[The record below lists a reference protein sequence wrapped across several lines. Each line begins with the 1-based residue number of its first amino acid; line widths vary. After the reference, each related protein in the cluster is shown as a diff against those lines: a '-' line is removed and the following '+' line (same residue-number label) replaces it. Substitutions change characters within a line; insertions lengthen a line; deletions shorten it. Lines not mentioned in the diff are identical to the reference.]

1 MLSQLF
7 IQNIAVI
14 EKVQVAFE
22 KGLNVFT
29 GETGAGKSIVIDAIN
44 AVLGNRTSRDLVRTG
59 APKALV
65 TALFEGIGD
74 ETKEQL
80 LSMGFEPEED
90 GSLLLS
96 REISADG
103 KTSCKIGGRPSTVSI
118 LREVAQSLIN
128 IHGQHDNQFLL
139 LPEQHLVYIDQFGK
153 TAALLKE
160 YRVEYAYYV
169 ELQRKLRQLQTDE
182 REKAQRTDLLSYQI
196 NEISSAALFPDEEE
210 ELQSAKKKMQNSV
223 KIIEALHI
231 AHDLLQGT
239 EESDGILS
247 MLDQTQEQFQMLEVY
262 YPQIKSDRILDMRY
276 ELEEVRENLRDAL
289 SDAEMD
295 PAELDRIEERLDL
308 IFRLKRKYGGSVEEI
323 LAFKER
329 AQQELDSIIH
339 AEELQAKLEKEHGQ
353 SEARLIKL
361 AKQLS
366 EKRKSAAKQFED
378 QVCAELTFL
387 DMPSVRFIVHAET
400 GELDE
405 TGIDRMEFYIST
417 NPGEPPKP
425 IGKIAS
431 GGELS
436 RIMLSLKNVIAE
448 GDRVGTLIFD
458 EVDTGVSGR
467 AAQKIGR
474 KLKQAS
480 AGRQIIC
487 VTHLA
492 QVAAF
497 ADTHLLI
504 AKIVR
509 DGRTF
514 TTVNALPQ
522 EERVQELARIMGGE
536 NLTSTG
542 FWPAPELFCRQR
554 KMTME
559 DKKLLHLCRYWF

>member
-196 NEISSAALFPDEEE
+196 NEISSAALFPNEEE

-231 AHDLLQGT
+231 THDLLQGT

-536 NLTSTG
+536 NLTPTVLAS
-542 FWPAPELFCRQR
+542 ARELILQAKENDNGR
-554 KMTME
+554 
-559 DKKLLHLCRYWF
+559 

>member
-1 MLSQLF
+1 MLSQLY

-65 TALFEGIGD
+65 TALFEEIGD

-80 LSMGFEPEED
+80 LSLGFEPEED

-96 REISADG
+96 REIAADG
-103 KTSCKIGGRPSTVSI
+103 KTSCKIGGRPATVSI

-128 IHGQHDNQFLL
+128 IHGQHDNQSLL
-139 LPEQHLVYIDQFGK
+139 MPEQHLGYIDQFGK
-153 TAALLKE
+153 TNRLLLS
-160 YRVEYAYYV
+160 YRTEYAYYT
-169 ELQRKLRQLQTDE
+169 ELQRKLRQLQVNE
-182 REKAQRTDLLSYQI
+182 QEKEQKIDLLTYQI
-196 NEISSAALFPDEEE
+196 NEITAAGLYSGEEE
-210 ELQSAKKKMQNSV
+210 ELLTAKKRMQNIA
-223 KIIEALHI
+223 KIVESLHI
-231 AHDLLQGT
+231 AHDLLSGGDET
-239 EESDGILS
+239 DGVLS
-247 MLDQTQEQFQMLEVY
+247 MLDQTEDQMRQLQDY
-262 YPQIKSDRILDMRY
+262 YPDMKADKLMDIRY
-276 ELEEVRENLRDAL
+276 ELEEISESLREAL
-289 SDAEMD
+289 SDSEVDPQEMD
-295 PAELDRIEERLDL
+295 RVEERLDL
-308 IFRLKRKYGGSVEEI
+308 IFRLKRKYGNSIDEI
-323 LAFKER
+323 LAFGER
-329 AQQELDSIIH
+329 AQQELDSITRS
-339 AEELQAKLEKEHGQ
+339 EEIEGKLRKELEKSSVELMEIAG
-353 SEARLIKL
+353 
-361 AKQLS
+361 QLS
-366 EKRKSAAKQFED
+366 EKRQAAAQLFQQ
-378 QVCAELTFL
+378 QVCEELAFL
-387 DMPSVRFIVHAET
+387 DMPSVRFLVHCET
-400 GELDE
+400 DE
-405 TGIDRMEFYIST
+405 PDESGIDRMEFYITT

-425 IGKIAS
+425 IGKVAS

-480 AGRQIIC
+480 GGRQIIC

-504 AKIVR
+504 AKNVR
-509 DGRTF
+509 DEHTF
-514 TTVNALPQ
+514 TTVQPLSQ

-536 NLTSTG
+536 NITEPVLAS
-542 FWPAPELFCRQR
+542 ARELILQAKENENGR
-554 KMTME
+554 
-559 DKKLLHLCRYWF
+559 

>member
-14 EKVQVAFE
+14 EKVQVTFE

-44 AVLGNRTSRDLVRTG
+44 AVLGNRTSRELVRTG

-65 TALFEGIGD
+65 TALFEEIGD

-80 LSMGFEPEED
+80 LSLGFEPEED

-96 REISADG
+96 REISSDG
-103 KTSCKIGGRPSTVSI
+103 KTSCKIGGRPATVSI

-128 IHGQHDNQFLL
+128 IHGQHDSQSLL
-139 LPEQHLVYIDQFGK
+139 QPEQHLGYIDQFGK

-160 YRVEYAYYV
+160 YRLEYAYYA
-169 ELQRKLRQLQTDE
+169 ELQRKLHQLRTDE
-182 REKAQRTDLLSYQI
+182 REKAQRMDLLSYQI
-196 NEISSAALFPDEEE
+196 NEISAAALLPGEEE
-210 ELQSAKKKMQNSV
+210 DLQTAKKKMQNSA
-223 KIIEALHI
+223 KIVEALHVT
-231 AHDLLQGT
+231 HDLLQGA

-247 MLDQTQEQFQMLEVY
+247 MLDQAQEQIQILEAY
-262 YPQIKSDRILDMRY
+262 YPQLKSDRILDIRY
-276 ELEEVRENLRDAL
+276 ELEEVEETLRDAL

-323 LAFKER
+323 LNFADQ
-329 AQQELDSIIH
+329 AQQELDSITH
-339 AEELQAKLEKEHGQ
+339 AEELQSKLEKEESQ
-353 SEARLIKL
+353 SKERLMGL
-361 AKQLS
+361 AKRLS
-366 EKRKSAAKQFED
+366 EKRKAAAKLFEK
-378 QVCAELTFL
+378 QVCAELVFL
-387 DMPSVRFIVHAET
+387 DMPSVRFFVHSET
-400 GELDE
+400 DKPDE
-405 TGIDRMEFYIST
+405 TGVDRMEFYIST

-480 AGRQIIC
+480 SGRQIIC

-504 AKIVR
+504 AKTVQ

-514 TTVNALPQ
+514 TTVQALPQ
-522 EERVQELARIMGGE
+522 EERVRELARIMGGE
-536 NLTSTG
+536 SITPTVLAS
-542 FWPAPELFCRQR
+542 ARELILQAKENENGR
-554 KMTME
+554 
-559 DKKLLHLCRYWF
+559 

>member
-509 DGRTF
+509 EGRTF
-514 TTVNALPQ
+514 TPVNALPQ

-536 NLTSTG
+536 NLTPTVLAS
-542 FWPAPELFCRQR
+542 ARELILQAKENDNGR
-554 KMTME
+554 
-559 DKKLLHLCRYWF
+559 

>member
-128 IHGQHDNQFLL
+128 IHGQHDNQSLL

-329 AQQELDSIIH
+329 AQQELDSIVH

-378 QVCAELTFL
+378 QDCAELTFL

-504 AKIVR
+504 AKTVR

-536 NLTSTG
+536 NLTPTVLAS
-542 FWPAPELFCRQR
+542 ARELILQAKENDNGR
-554 KMTME
+554 
-559 DKKLLHLCRYWF
+559 

>member
-14 EKVQVAFE
+14 EKVQVTFE

-44 AVLGNRTSRDLVRTG
+44 AVLGNRTSRELVRTG

-65 TALFEGIGD
+65 TALFEEIGD

-80 LSMGFEPEED
+80 LSLGFEPEED

-96 REISADG
+96 REISSDG
-103 KTSCKIGGRPSTVSI
+103 KTSCKIGGRPATVSI

-128 IHGQHDNQFLL
+128 IHGQHDSQSLL
-139 LPEQHLVYIDQFGK
+139 QPEQHLGYIDQFGK

-160 YRVEYAYYV
+160 YRLEYAYYA
-169 ELQRKLRQLQTDE
+169 ELQRKLHQLRTDE
-182 REKAQRTDLLSYQI
+182 REKAQRMDLLSYQI
-196 NEISSAALFPDEEE
+196 NEISAAALLPGEEE
-210 ELQSAKKKMQNSV
+210 DLQTAKKKMQNSA
-223 KIIEALHI
+223 KIVEALHVT
-231 AHDLLQGT
+231 HDLLQGA

-247 MLDQTQEQFQMLEVY
+247 MLDQAQEQIQILEAY
-262 YPQIKSDRILDMRY
+262 YPQLKSDRILDIRY
-276 ELEEVRENLRDAL
+276 ELEEVEETLRDAL

-323 LAFKER
+323 LNFADQ
-329 AQQELDSIIH
+329 AQQELDSITH
-339 AEELQAKLEKEHGQ
+339 AEELQSKLEKEESQ
-353 SEARLIKL
+353 SKERLMGL
-361 AKQLS
+361 AKRLS
-366 EKRKSAAKQFED
+366 EKRKAAAKLFEK
-378 QVCAELTFL
+378 QVCAELAFL
-387 DMPSVRFIVHAET
+387 DMPSVRFFVHSET
-400 GELDE
+400 DKPDE
-405 TGIDRMEFYIST
+405 TGVDRMEFYIST

-480 AGRQIIC
+480 SGRQIIC

-504 AKIVR
+504 AKTVQ

-514 TTVNALPQ
+514 TTVQALPQ
-522 EERVQELARIMGGE
+522 EERVRELARIMGGE
-536 NLTSTG
+536 SITPTVLAS
-542 FWPAPELFCRQR
+542 ARELILQAKENENGR
-554 KMTME
+554 
-559 DKKLLHLCRYWF
+559 

>member
-14 EKVQVAFE
+14 EKVQVTFE

-44 AVLGNRTSRDLVRTG
+44 AVLGNRTSRELVRTG

-65 TALFEGIGD
+65 TALFEEIGD

-80 LSMGFEPEED
+80 LSLGFEPEED

-96 REISADG
+96 REISSDG
-103 KTSCKIGGRPSTVSI
+103 KTSCKIGGRPATVSI

-128 IHGQHDNQFLL
+128 IHGQHDSQSLL
-139 LPEQHLVYIDQFGK
+139 QPEQHLGYIDQFGK

-160 YRVEYAYYV
+160 YRLEYAYYA
-169 ELQRKLRQLQTDE
+169 ELQRKLHQLRTDE
-182 REKAQRTDLLSYQI
+182 REKAQRMDLLSYQI
-196 NEISSAALFPDEEE
+196 NEISAAALLPGEEE
-210 ELQSAKKKMQNSV
+210 DLQTAKKKMQNSA
-223 KIIEALHI
+223 KIVEALHVT
-231 AHDLLQGT
+231 HDLLQGA

-247 MLDQTQEQFQMLEVY
+247 MLDQAQEQIQILEAY
-262 YPQIKSDRILDMRY
+262 YPQLKSDRILDIRY
-276 ELEEVRENLRDAL
+276 ELEEVEETLRDAL

-323 LAFKER
+323 LNFADQ
-329 AQQELDSIIH
+329 AQQELDSITH
-339 AEELQAKLEKEHGQ
+339 AEELQSKLEKEESQ
-353 SEARLIKL
+353 SKERLMGL
-361 AKQLS
+361 AKRLS
-366 EKRKSAAKQFED
+366 EKRKAAAKLFEK
-378 QVCAELTFL
+378 QVCAELAFL
-387 DMPSVRFIVHAET
+387 DMPSVRFFVHSET
-400 GELDE
+400 DKPDE
-405 TGIDRMEFYIST
+405 TGVDRMEFYIST

-480 AGRQIIC
+480 SGRQIIC

-504 AKIVR
+504 AKTVQ
-509 DGRTF
+509 DGRAF
-514 TTVNALPQ
+514 TTVQALPQ
-522 EERVQELARIMGGE
+522 EERVRELARIMGGE
-536 NLTSTG
+536 SITPTVLAS
-542 FWPAPELFCRQR
+542 ARELILQAKENENGR
-554 KMTME
+554 
-559 DKKLLHLCRYWF
+559 

>member
-14 EKVQVAFE
+14 EKVQVTFE

-44 AVLGNRTSRDLVRTG
+44 AVLGNRTSRELVRTG

-65 TALFEGIGD
+65 TALFEEIGD

-80 LSMGFEPEED
+80 LSLGFEPEED

-96 REISADG
+96 REISSDG
-103 KTSCKIGGRPSTVSI
+103 KTSCKIGGRPATVSI

-128 IHGQHDNQFLL
+128 IHGQHDSQSLL
-139 LPEQHLVYIDQFGK
+139 QPEQHLGYIDQFGK

-160 YRVEYAYYV
+160 YRLEYAYYA
-169 ELQRKLRQLQTDE
+169 ELQRKLHQLRTDE
-182 REKAQRTDLLSYQI
+182 REKAQRMDLLSYQI
-196 NEISSAALFPDEEE
+196 NEISVAALLPGEEE
-210 ELQSAKKKMQNSV
+210 DLQTAKKKMQNSA
-223 KIIEALHI
+223 KIVEALHVT
-231 AHDLLQGT
+231 HDLLQGA

-247 MLDQTQEQFQMLEVY
+247 MLDQAQEQIQILETY
-262 YPQIKSDRILDMRY
+262 YSQLKSDRILDIRY
-276 ELEEVRENLRDAL
+276 ELEEVEETLRDAL

-323 LAFKER
+323 LNFADQ
-329 AQQELDSIIH
+329 AQQELDSITH
-339 AEELQAKLEKEHGQ
+339 AEELQSKLEKEESQ
-353 SEARLIKL
+353 SKERLMGL
-361 AKQLS
+361 AKRLS
-366 EKRKSAAKQFED
+366 EKRKAAAKLFEK
-378 QVCAELTFL
+378 QVCAELAFL
-387 DMPSVRFIVHAET
+387 DMPSVRFFVHSET
-400 GELDE
+400 DKPDE
-405 TGIDRMEFYIST
+405 TGVDRMEFYIST

-480 AGRQIIC
+480 SGRQIIC

-504 AKIVR
+504 AKTVQ

-514 TTVNALPQ
+514 TTVQALPQ
-522 EERVQELARIMGGE
+522 EERVRELARIMGGE
-536 NLTSTG
+536 SITPTVLAS
-542 FWPAPELFCRQR
+542 ARELILQAKENENGR
-554 KMTME
+554 
-559 DKKLLHLCRYWF
+559 

>member
-1 MLSQLF
+1 
-7 IQNIAVI
+7 
-14 EKVQVAFE
+14 
-22 KGLNVFT
+22 
-29 GETGAGKSIVIDAIN
+29 
-44 AVLGNRTSRDLVRTG
+44 
-59 APKALV
+59 
-65 TALFEGIGD
+65 
-74 ETKEQL
+74 
-80 LSMGFEPEED
+80 MGFEPEED

-128 IHGQHDNQFLL
+128 IHGQHDNQSLL

-210 ELQSAKKKMQNSV
+210 ELQSAKKKIQNSV

-329 AQQELDSIIH
+329 AQQELDSIVH

-504 AKIVR
+504 AKTVR

-536 NLTSTG
+536 NLTPTVLAS
-542 FWPAPELFCRQR
+542 ARELILQAKENDNGR
-554 KMTME
+554 
-559 DKKLLHLCRYWF
+559 

>member
-295 PAELDRIEERLDL
+295 PAELNRIEERLDL

-504 AKIVR
+504 AKTVR

-536 NLTSTG
+536 NLTPTVLAS
-542 FWPAPELFCRQR
+542 ARELILQAKENDNGR
-554 KMTME
+554 
-559 DKKLLHLCRYWF
+559 

>member
-14 EKVQVAFE
+14 EKVQVTFE

-44 AVLGNRTSRDLVRTG
+44 AVLGNRTSRELVRTG

-65 TALFEGIGD
+65 TALFEEIGD

-80 LSMGFEPEED
+80 LSLGFEPEED

-96 REISADG
+96 REISSDG
-103 KTSCKIGGRPSTVSI
+103 KTSCKIGGRPATVSI

-128 IHGQHDNQFLL
+128 IHGQHDSQSLL
-139 LPEQHLVYIDQFGK
+139 QPEQHLGYIDQFGK

-160 YRVEYAYYV
+160 YRLEYAYYA
-169 ELQRKLRQLQTDE
+169 ELQRKLHQLRTDE
-182 REKAQRTDLLSYQI
+182 REKAQRMDLLSYQI
-196 NEISSAALFPDEEE
+196 NEISAAALLPGEEE
-210 ELQSAKKKMQNSV
+210 DLQTAKKKMQNSA
-223 KIIEALHI
+223 KIVEALHVT
-231 AHDLLQGT
+231 HDLLQGA

-247 MLDQTQEQFQMLEVY
+247 MLDQAQEQIQILETY
-262 YPQIKSDRILDMRY
+262 YPQLKSDRILDIRY
-276 ELEEVRENLRDAL
+276 ELEEVEETLRDAL

-323 LAFKER
+323 LNFADQ
-329 AQQELDSIIH
+329 AQQELDSITH
-339 AEELQAKLEKEHGQ
+339 AEELQSKLEKEESQ
-353 SEARLIKL
+353 SKERLMGL
-361 AKQLS
+361 AKRLS
-366 EKRKSAAKQFED
+366 EKRKAAAKLFEK
-378 QVCAELTFL
+378 QVCAEPAFL
-387 DMPSVRFIVHAET
+387 DMPSVRFFVHAET
-400 GELDE
+400 DKPDE
-405 TGIDRMEFYIST
+405 TGVDRMEFYIST

-480 AGRQIIC
+480 SGRQIIC

-504 AKIVR
+504 AKTVQ
-509 DGRTF
+509 DGRAF
-514 TTVNALPQ
+514 TTVQALPQ
-522 EERVQELARIMGGE
+522 EERVRELARIMGGE
-536 NLTSTG
+536 SITPTVLAS
-542 FWPAPELFCRQR
+542 ARELILQAKENENGR
-554 KMTME
+554 
-559 DKKLLHLCRYWF
+559 

>member
-169 ELQRKLRQLQTDE
+169 ELQRKLRQLQIDE

-223 KIIEALHI
+223 KIIEAFYI

-387 DMPSVRFIVHAET
+387 DMPYVRFIVHAET

-536 NLTSTG
+536 NLTPTVLAS
-542 FWPAPELFCRQR
+542 ARELILQAKENDNGR
-554 KMTME
+554 
-559 DKKLLHLCRYWF
+559 

>member
-329 AQQELDSIIH
+329 AQQELDSIVH

-504 AKIVR
+504 AKTVR

-536 NLTSTG
+536 NLTPTVLAS
-542 FWPAPELFCRQR
+542 ARELILQAKENDNGR
-554 KMTME
+554 
-559 DKKLLHLCRYWF
+559 

>member
-14 EKVQVAFE
+14 EKVQVTFE

-44 AVLGNRTSRDLVRTG
+44 AVLGNRTSRELVRTG

-65 TALFEGIGD
+65 TALFEEIGD

-80 LSMGFEPEED
+80 LSLGFEPEED

-96 REISADG
+96 REISSDG
-103 KTSCKIGGRPSTVSI
+103 KTSCKIGGRPATVSI
-118 LREVAQSLIN
+118 LKEVAQSLIN
-128 IHGQHDNQFLL
+128 IHGQHDSQSLL
-139 LPEQHLVYIDQFGK
+139 QPEQHLGYIDQFGK

-160 YRVEYAYYV
+160 YRLEYAYYA
-169 ELQRKLRQLQTDE
+169 ELQRKLHQLRTDE
-182 REKAQRTDLLSYQI
+182 REKAQRMDLLSYQI
-196 NEISSAALFPDEEE
+196 NEISVAALLPGEEE
-210 ELQSAKKKMQNSV
+210 DLQTAKKKMQNSA
-223 KIIEALHI
+223 KIVEALHVT
-231 AHDLLQGT
+231 HDLLQGA

-247 MLDQTQEQFQMLEVY
+247 MLDQAQEQIQILETY
-262 YPQIKSDRILDMRY
+262 YSQLKSDRILDIRY
-276 ELEEVRENLRDAL
+276 ELEEVEETLRDAL

-323 LAFKER
+323 LNFADQ
-329 AQQELDSIIH
+329 AQQELDSITH
-339 AEELQAKLEKEHGQ
+339 AEELQSKLEKEESQ
-353 SEARLIKL
+353 SKERLMGL
-361 AKQLS
+361 AKRLS
-366 EKRKSAAKQFED
+366 EKRKAAAKLFEK
-378 QVCAELTFL
+378 QVCAELAFL
-387 DMPSVRFIVHAET
+387 DMPSVRFFVHSET
-400 GELDE
+400 DKPDE
-405 TGIDRMEFYIST
+405 TGVDRMEFYIST

-480 AGRQIIC
+480 SGRQIIC

-504 AKIVR
+504 AKTVQ

-514 TTVNALPQ
+514 TTVQALPQ
-522 EERVQELARIMGGE
+522 EERVRELARIMGGE
-536 NLTSTG
+536 SITPTVLAS
-542 FWPAPELFCRQR
+542 ARELILQAKENENGR
-554 KMTME
+554 
-559 DKKLLHLCRYWF
+559 

>member
-353 SEARLIKL
+353 SEVRLIKL

-536 NLTSTG
+536 NLTPTVLAS
-542 FWPAPELFCRQR
+542 ARELILQAKENDNGR
-554 KMTME
+554 
-559 DKKLLHLCRYWF
+559 

>member
-14 EKVQVAFE
+14 EKVQVTFE

-44 AVLGNRTSRDLVRTG
+44 AVLGNRTSRELVRTG

-65 TALFEGIGD
+65 TALFEEIGD

-80 LSMGFEPEED
+80 LSLGFEPEED

-96 REISADG
+96 REISSDG
-103 KTSCKIGGRPSTVSI
+103 KTSCKIGGRPATVSI

-128 IHGQHDNQFLL
+128 IHGQHDSQSLL
-139 LPEQHLVYIDQFGK
+139 QPEQHLGYIDQFGK

-160 YRVEYAYYV
+160 YRLEYAYYA
-169 ELQRKLRQLQTDE
+169 ELQRKLHQLRTDE
-182 REKAQRTDLLSYQI
+182 REKAQRMDLLSYQI
-196 NEISSAALFPDEEE
+196 NEISAAALLPGEEE
-210 ELQSAKKKMQNSV
+210 DLQTAKKKMQNSA
-223 KIIEALHI
+223 KIVEALHVT
-231 AHDLLQGT
+231 HDLLQGA

-247 MLDQTQEQFQMLEVY
+247 MLDQAQEQIQILETY
-262 YPQIKSDRILDMRY
+262 YPQLKSDRILDIRY
-276 ELEEVRENLRDAL
+276 ELEEVEETLRDAL

-323 LAFKER
+323 LNFADQ
-329 AQQELDSIIH
+329 AQQELDSITH
-339 AEELQAKLEKEHGQ
+339 AEELQSKLEKEESQ
-353 SEARLIKL
+353 SKERLMGL
-361 AKQLS
+361 AKRLS
-366 EKRKSAAKQFED
+366 EKRKAAAKLFEK
-378 QVCAELTFL
+378 QVCAELAFL
-387 DMPSVRFIVHAET
+387 DMPSVRFFVHAET
-400 GELDE
+400 DKPDE
-405 TGIDRMEFYIST
+405 TGVDRMEFYIST

-480 AGRQIIC
+480 SGRQIIC

-504 AKIVR
+504 AKTVQ

-514 TTVNALPQ
+514 TTVQALPQ
-522 EERVQELARIMGGE
+522 EERVRELARIMGGE
-536 NLTSTG
+536 SITPTVLAS
-542 FWPAPELFCRQR
+542 ARELILQAKENENGR
-554 KMTME
+554 
-559 DKKLLHLCRYWF
+559 

>member
-14 EKVQVAFE
+14 EKVQVTFE

-44 AVLGNRTSRDLVRTG
+44 AVLGNRTSRELVRTG

-65 TALFEGIGD
+65 TALFEEIGD

-80 LSMGFEPEED
+80 LSLGFEPEED

-96 REISADG
+96 REISSDG
-103 KTSCKIGGRPSTVSI
+103 KTSCKIGGRPATVSI

-128 IHGQHDNQFLL
+128 IHGQHDSQSLL
-139 LPEQHLVYIDQFGK
+139 QPEQHLGYIDQFGK

-160 YRVEYAYYV
+160 YRLEYAYYA
-169 ELQRKLRQLQTDE
+169 ELQRKLHQLRTDE
-182 REKAQRTDLLSYQI
+182 REKAQRMDLLSYQI
-196 NEISSAALFPDEEE
+196 NEISAAALLPGEEE
-210 ELQSAKKKMQNSV
+210 DLQTAKKKMQNSA
-223 KIIEALHI
+223 KIVEALHVT
-231 AHDLLQGT
+231 HDLLQGA

-247 MLDQTQEQFQMLEVY
+247 MLDQAQEQIQILETY
-262 YPQIKSDRILDMRY
+262 YPQLKSDRILDIRY
-276 ELEEVRENLRDAL
+276 ELEEVEETLRDAL

-323 LAFKER
+323 LNFADQ
-329 AQQELDSIIH
+329 AQQELDSITH
-339 AEELQAKLEKEHGQ
+339 AEELQSKLEKEESQ
-353 SEARLIKL
+353 SKERLMGL
-361 AKQLS
+361 AKRLS
-366 EKRKSAAKQFED
+366 EKRKAAAKLFEK
-378 QVCAELTFL
+378 QVCAELAFL
-387 DMPSVRFIVHAET
+387 DMPSVRFFVHAET
-400 GELDE
+400 DKPDE
-405 TGIDRMEFYIST
+405 TGVDRMEFYIST

-480 AGRQIIC
+480 SGRQIIC

-504 AKIVR
+504 AKTVQ
-509 DGRTF
+509 DGRAF
-514 TTVNALPQ
+514 TTVQALPQ
-522 EERVQELARIMGGE
+522 EERVRELARIMGGE
-536 NLTSTG
+536 SITPTVLAS
-542 FWPAPELFCRQR
+542 ARELILQAKENENGR
-554 KMTME
+554 
-559 DKKLLHLCRYWF
+559 

>member
-128 IHGQHDNQFLL
+128 IHGQHDNQSLL

-210 ELQSAKKKMQNSV
+210 ELQSAKKRMQNSV

-329 AQQELDSIIH
+329 AQQELDSIVH

-504 AKIVR
+504 AKTVR

-536 NLTSTG
+536 NLTPTVLAS
-542 FWPAPELFCRQR
+542 ARELILQAKENDNGR
-554 KMTME
+554 
-559 DKKLLHLCRYWF
+559 

>member
-14 EKVQVAFE
+14 EKVQVTFE

-44 AVLGNRTSRDLVRTG
+44 AVLGNRTSRELVRTG

-65 TALFEGIGD
+65 TALFEEIGD

-80 LSMGFEPEED
+80 LSLGFEPEED

-96 REISADG
+96 REISSDG
-103 KTSCKIGGRPSTVSI
+103 KTSCKIGGRPATVSI

-128 IHGQHDNQFLL
+128 IHGQHDSQSLL
-139 LPEQHLVYIDQFGK
+139 QPEQHLGYIDQFGK

-160 YRVEYAYYV
+160 YRLEYAYYA
-169 ELQRKLRQLQTDE
+169 ELQRKLHQLRTDE
-182 REKAQRTDLLSYQI
+182 REKAQRIDLLSYQI
-196 NEISSAALFPDEEE
+196 NEISAAALLPGEEE
-210 ELQSAKKKMQNSV
+210 DLQTAKKKMQNSA
-223 KIIEALHI
+223 KIVEALHVT
-231 AHDLLQGT
+231 HDLLQGA

-247 MLDQTQEQFQMLEVY
+247 MLDQAQEQIQILEAY
-262 YPQIKSDRILDMRY
+262 YPQLKSDRILDIRY
-276 ELEEVRENLRDAL
+276 ELEEVEETLRDAL

-323 LAFKER
+323 LNFADQ
-329 AQQELDSIIH
+329 AQQELDSITH
-339 AEELQAKLEKEHGQ
+339 AEELQSKLEKEESQ
-353 SEARLIKL
+353 SKERLMGL
-361 AKQLS
+361 AKRLS
-366 EKRKSAAKQFED
+366 EKRKAAAKLFEK
-378 QVCAELTFL
+378 QVCAELAFL
-387 DMPSVRFIVHAET
+387 DMPSVRFFVHAET
-400 GELDE
+400 DKPDE
-405 TGIDRMEFYIST
+405 TGVDRMEFYIST

-480 AGRQIIC
+480 SGRQIIC

-504 AKIVR
+504 AKTVQ

-514 TTVNALPQ
+514 TTVQALPQ
-522 EERVQELARIMGGE
+522 EERVRELARIMGGE
-536 NLTSTG
+536 SITPTVLAS
-542 FWPAPELFCRQR
+542 ARELILQAKENENGR
-554 KMTME
+554 
-559 DKKLLHLCRYWF
+559 

>member
-1 MLSQLF
+1 M
-7 IQNIAVI
+7 
-14 EKVQVAFE
+14 
-22 KGLNVFT
+22 
-29 GETGAGKSIVIDAIN
+29 
-44 AVLGNRTSRDLVRTG
+44 
-59 APKALV
+59 
-65 TALFEGIGD
+65 
-74 ETKEQL
+74 
-80 LSMGFEPEED
+80 
-90 GSLLLS
+90 
-96 REISADG
+96 
-103 KTSCKIGGRPSTVSI
+103 
-118 LREVAQSLIN
+118 
-128 IHGQHDNQFLL
+128 

-210 ELQSAKKKMQNSV
+210 ELQSAKKKIQNSV

-329 AQQELDSIIH
+329 AQQELDSIVH

-504 AKIVR
+504 AKTVR

-536 NLTSTG
+536 NLTPTVLAS
-542 FWPAPELFCRQR
+542 ARELILQAKENDNGR
-554 KMTME
+554 
-559 DKKLLHLCRYWF
+559 

>member
-1 MLSQLF
+1 VKLMLSQLF

-536 NLTSTG
+536 NLTPTVLAS
-542 FWPAPELFCRQR
+542 ARELILQAKENDNGR
-554 KMTME
+554 
-559 DKKLLHLCRYWF
+559 

>member
-366 EKRKSAAKQFED
+366 EKRKLDPQSAAKQFED

-536 NLTSTG
+536 NLTPTVLAS
-542 FWPAPELFCRQR
+542 ARELILQAKENDNGR
-554 KMTME
+554 
-559 DKKLLHLCRYWF
+559 

>member
-14 EKVQVAFE
+14 EKVQVTFE

-44 AVLGNRTSRDLVRTG
+44 AVLGNRTSRELVRTG

-65 TALFEGIGD
+65 TALFEEIGD

-80 LSMGFEPEED
+80 LSLGFEPEED

-96 REISADG
+96 REISSDG
-103 KTSCKIGGRPSTVSI
+103 KTSCKIGGRPATVSI

-128 IHGQHDNQFLL
+128 IHGQHDSQSLL
-139 LPEQHLVYIDQFGK
+139 QPEQHLGYIDQFGK

-160 YRVEYAYYV
+160 YRLEYAYYA
-169 ELQRKLRQLQTDE
+169 ELQRKLHQLRTDE
-182 REKAQRTDLLSYQI
+182 REKAQRMDLLSYQI
-196 NEISSAALFPDEEE
+196 NEISAAALLPGEEE
-210 ELQSAKKKMQNSV
+210 DLQTAKKKMQNSA
-223 KIIEALHI
+223 KIVEALHVT
-231 AHDLLQGT
+231 HDLLQGA

-247 MLDQTQEQFQMLEVY
+247 MLDQAQEQIQILEAY
-262 YPQIKSDRILDMRY
+262 YPQLKSDRILDIRY
-276 ELEEVRENLRDAL
+276 ELEEVEETLRDAL

-323 LAFKER
+323 LNFVDQ
-329 AQQELDSIIH
+329 AQQELDSITH
-339 AEELQAKLEKEHGQ
+339 AEELQSKLEKEESQ
-353 SEARLIKL
+353 SKERLMGL
-361 AKQLS
+361 AKRLS
-366 EKRKSAAKQFED
+366 EKRKAAAKLFEK
-378 QVCAELTFL
+378 QVCAELAFL
-387 DMPSVRFIVHAET
+387 DMPSVRFFVHAET
-400 GELDE
+400 DKPDE
-405 TGIDRMEFYIST
+405 TGVDRMEFYIST

-480 AGRQIIC
+480 SGRQIIC

-504 AKIVR
+504 AKTVQ

-514 TTVNALPQ
+514 TTVQALPQ
-522 EERVQELARIMGGE
+522 EERVRELARIMGGE
-536 NLTSTG
+536 SITPTVLAS
-542 FWPAPELFCRQR
+542 ARELILQAKENENGR
-554 KMTME
+554 
-559 DKKLLHLCRYWF
+559 

>member
-14 EKVQVAFE
+14 EKVQVTFE

-44 AVLGNRTSRDLVRTG
+44 AVLGNRTSRELVRTG

-65 TALFEGIGD
+65 TALFEEIGD

-80 LSMGFEPEED
+80 LSLGFEPEED

-96 REISADG
+96 REISSDG
-103 KTSCKIGGRPSTVSI
+103 KTSCKIGGRPATVSI
-118 LREVAQSLIN
+118 LKEVAQSLIN
-128 IHGQHDNQFLL
+128 IHGQHDSQSLL
-139 LPEQHLVYIDQFGK
+139 QPEQHLGYIDQFGK

-160 YRVEYAYYV
+160 YRLEYAYYA
-169 ELQRKLRQLQTDE
+169 ELQRKLHQLRTDE
-182 REKAQRTDLLSYQI
+182 REKAQRMDLLSYQI
-196 NEISSAALFPDEEE
+196 NEISAAALLPGEEE
-210 ELQSAKKKMQNSV
+210 DLQTAKKKMQNSA
-223 KIIEALHI
+223 KIVEALHVT
-231 AHDLLQGT
+231 HDLLQGA

-247 MLDQTQEQFQMLEVY
+247 MLDQAQEQIQILEAY
-262 YPQIKSDRILDMRY
+262 YPQLKSDRILDIRY
-276 ELEEVRENLRDAL
+276 ELEEVEETLRDAL

-323 LAFKER
+323 LNFADQ
-329 AQQELDSIIH
+329 AQQELDSITH
-339 AEELQAKLEKEHGQ
+339 AEELQSKLEKEESQ
-353 SEARLIKL
+353 SKERLMGL
-361 AKQLS
+361 AKRLS
-366 EKRKSAAKQFED
+366 EKRKAAAKLFEK
-378 QVCAELTFL
+378 QVCAELAFL
-387 DMPSVRFIVHAET
+387 DMPSVRFFVHSET
-400 GELDE
+400 DKPDE
-405 TGIDRMEFYIST
+405 TGVDRMEFYIST

-480 AGRQIIC
+480 SGRQIIC

-504 AKIVR
+504 AKTVQ

-514 TTVNALPQ
+514 TTVQALPQ
-522 EERVQELARIMGGE
+522 EERVRELARIMGGE
-536 NLTSTG
+536 SITPTVLAS
-542 FWPAPELFCRQR
+542 ARELILQAKENENGR
-554 KMTME
+554 
-559 DKKLLHLCRYWF
+559 

>member
-128 IHGQHDNQFLL
+128 IHGQHDNQSLL

-210 ELQSAKKKMQNSV
+210 ELQSAKKKIQNSV

-239 EESDGILS
+239 EESDSILS

-329 AQQELDSIIH
+329 AQQELDSIVH

-504 AKIVR
+504 AKTVR

-536 NLTSTG
+536 NLTPTVLAS
-542 FWPAPELFCRQR
+542 ARELIFQAKENDNGR
-554 KMTME
+554 
-559 DKKLLHLCRYWF
+559 

>member
-196 NEISSAALFPDEEE
+196 NEMSSAALFPDEEE

-353 SEARLIKL
+353 SEVRLIKL

-536 NLTSTG
+536 NLTPTVLAS
-542 FWPAPELFCRQR
+542 ARELILQAKENDNGR
-554 KMTME
+554 
-559 DKKLLHLCRYWF
+559 

>member
-14 EKVQVAFE
+14 EKAQVAFE

-65 TALFEGIGD
+65 TAMFEGIGD

-128 IHGQHDNQFLL
+128 IHGQHDNQSLL

-329 AQQELDSIIH
+329 AQQELDSIVH

-504 AKIVR
+504 AKTVR

-536 NLTSTG
+536 NLTPTVLAS
-542 FWPAPELFCRQR
+542 ARELILQAKENDNGR
-554 KMTME
+554 
-559 DKKLLHLCRYWF
+559 

>member
-14 EKVQVAFE
+14 EKAQVAFE

-128 IHGQHDNQFLL
+128 IHGQHDNQSLL

-497 ADTHLLI
+497 ADIHLLI
-504 AKIVR
+504 AKTVR

-536 NLTSTG
+536 NLTPTVLAS
-542 FWPAPELFCRQR
+542 ARELILQAKENDNGR
-554 KMTME
+554 
-559 DKKLLHLCRYWF
+559 

>member
-14 EKVQVAFE
+14 EKVQVTFE

-44 AVLGNRTSRDLVRTG
+44 AVLGNRTSRELVRTG

-65 TALFEGIGD
+65 TALFEEIGD

-80 LSMGFEPEED
+80 LSLGFEPEED

-96 REISADG
+96 REISSDG
-103 KTSCKIGGRPSTVSI
+103 KTSCKIGGRPATVSI

-128 IHGQHDNQFLL
+128 IHGQHDSQSLL
-139 LPEQHLVYIDQFGK
+139 QPEQHLGYIDQFGK

-160 YRVEYAYYV
+160 YRLEYAYYA
-169 ELQRKLRQLQTDE
+169 ELQRKLHQLRTDE
-182 REKAQRTDLLSYQI
+182 REKAQRMDLLSYQI
-196 NEISSAALFPDEEE
+196 NEISAAALLPGEEE
-210 ELQSAKKKMQNSV
+210 DLQTAKKKMQNSA
-223 KIIEALHI
+223 KIVEALHVT
-231 AHDLLQGT
+231 HDLLQGA

-247 MLDQTQEQFQMLEVY
+247 MLDQAQEQTQILEAY
-262 YPQIKSDRILDMRY
+262 YPQLKSDRILDIRY
-276 ELEEVRENLRDAL
+276 ELEEVEETLRDAL

-323 LAFKER
+323 LNFADQ
-329 AQQELDSIIH
+329 AQQELDSITH
-339 AEELQAKLEKEHGQ
+339 AEELQSKLEKEESQ
-353 SEARLIKL
+353 SKERLMGL
-361 AKQLS
+361 AKRLS
-366 EKRKSAAKQFED
+366 EKRKAAAKLFEK
-378 QVCAELTFL
+378 QVCAELAFL
-387 DMPSVRFIVHAET
+387 DMPSVRFFVHSET
-400 GELDE
+400 DKPDE
-405 TGIDRMEFYIST
+405 TGVDRMEFYIST

-480 AGRQIIC
+480 SGRQIIC

-504 AKIVR
+504 AKTVQ

-514 TTVNALPQ
+514 TTVQALPQ
-522 EERVQELARIMGGE
+522 EERVRELARIMGGE
-536 NLTSTG
+536 SITPTVLAS
-542 FWPAPELFCRQR
+542 ARELILQAKENENGR
-554 KMTME
+554 
-559 DKKLLHLCRYWF
+559 

>member
-14 EKVQVAFE
+14 EKVQVTFE

-44 AVLGNRTSRDLVRTG
+44 AVLGNRTSRELVRTG

-65 TALFEGIGD
+65 TALFEEIGD

-80 LSMGFEPEED
+80 LSLGFEPEED

-96 REISADG
+96 REISSDG
-103 KTSCKIGGRPSTVSI
+103 KTSCKIGGRPATVSI

-128 IHGQHDNQFLL
+128 IHGQHDSQSLL
-139 LPEQHLVYIDQFGK
+139 QPEQHLGYIDQFGK

-160 YRVEYAYYV
+160 YRLEYAYYA
-169 ELQRKLRQLQTDE
+169 ELQRKLHQLRTDE
-182 REKAQRTDLLSYQI
+182 REKAQRMDLLSYQI
-196 NEISSAALFPDEEE
+196 NEISAAALLPGEEE
-210 ELQSAKKKMQNSV
+210 DLQTAKKKMQNSA
-223 KIIEALHI
+223 KIVEALHVT
-231 AHDLLQGT
+231 HDLLQGA

-247 MLDQTQEQFQMLEVY
+247 MLDQAQEQIQILEAY
-262 YPQIKSDRILDMRY
+262 YPQLKSDRILDIRY
-276 ELEEVRENLRDAL
+276 ELEEVEETLRDAL

-323 LAFKER
+323 LNFADQ
-329 AQQELDSIIH
+329 AQQVLDSITH
-339 AEELQAKLEKEHGQ
+339 AEELQSKLEKEESQ
-353 SEARLIKL
+353 SKERLMGL
-361 AKQLS
+361 AKRLS
-366 EKRKSAAKQFED
+366 EKRKAAAKLFEK
-378 QVCAELTFL
+378 QVCAELAFL
-387 DMPSVRFIVHAET
+387 DMPSVRFFVHSET
-400 GELDE
+400 DKPDE
-405 TGIDRMEFYIST
+405 TGVDRMEFYIST

-480 AGRQIIC
+480 SGRQIIC

-504 AKIVR
+504 AKTVQ

-514 TTVNALPQ
+514 TTVQALPQ
-522 EERVQELARIMGGE
+522 EERVRELARIMGGE
-536 NLTSTG
+536 SITPTVLAS
-542 FWPAPELFCRQR
+542 ARELILQAKENENGR
-554 KMTME
+554 
-559 DKKLLHLCRYWF
+559 

>member
-295 PAELDRIEERLDL
+295 PAELNRIEERLDL

-536 NLTSTG
+536 NLTPTVLAS
-542 FWPAPELFCRQR
+542 ARELILQAKENDNGR
-554 KMTME
+554 
-559 DKKLLHLCRYWF
+559 

>member
-14 EKVQVAFE
+14 EKVQVTFE

-44 AVLGNRTSRDLVRTG
+44 AVLGNRTSRELVRTG

-65 TALFEGIGD
+65 TALFEEIGD

-80 LSMGFEPEED
+80 LSLGFEPEED

-96 REISADG
+96 REISSDG
-103 KTSCKIGGRPSTVSI
+103 KTSCKIGGRPATVSI

-128 IHGQHDNQFLL
+128 IHGQHDSQSLL
-139 LPEQHLVYIDQFGK
+139 QPEQHLGYIDQFGK

-160 YRVEYAYYV
+160 YRLEYAYYA
-169 ELQRKLRQLQTDE
+169 ELQRKLHQLRTDE
-182 REKAQRTDLLSYQI
+182 REKAQRMDLLSYQI
-196 NEISSAALFPDEEE
+196 NEISAAALLPGEEE
-210 ELQSAKKKMQNSV
+210 DLQTAKKKMQNSA
-223 KIIEALHI
+223 KIVEALHVT
-231 AHDLLQGT
+231 HDLLQGA

-247 MLDQTQEQFQMLEVY
+247 MLDQAQEQIQILEAY
-262 YPQIKSDRILDMRY
+262 YPQLKSDRILDIRY
-276 ELEEVRENLRDAL
+276 ELEEVEETLRDAL

-323 LAFKER
+323 LNFADQ
-329 AQQELDSIIH
+329 AQQELDSITH
-339 AEELQAKLEKEHGQ
+339 AEELQSKLEKEESQ
-353 SEARLIKL
+353 SKERLMGL
-361 AKQLS
+361 AKRLS
-366 EKRKSAAKQFED
+366 EKRKAAAKLFEK
-378 QVCAELTFL
+378 QVCAELAFL
-387 DMPSVRFIVHAET
+387 DMPSVRFFVHAET
-400 GELDE
+400 DKPDE
-405 TGIDRMEFYIST
+405 TGVDRMEFYIST

-436 RIMLSLKNVIAE
+436 RIMLSLKNVIAG

-480 AGRQIIC
+480 SGRQIIC

-504 AKIVR
+504 AKTVQ
-509 DGRTF
+509 DGRAF
-514 TTVNALPQ
+514 TTVQALPQ
-522 EERVQELARIMGGE
+522 EERVRELARIMGGE
-536 NLTSTG
+536 SITPTVLAS
-542 FWPAPELFCRQR
+542 ARELILQAKENENGR
-554 KMTME
+554 
-559 DKKLLHLCRYWF
+559 